1 MDKMLELQI
10 LPRLSHKEIET
21 LNRLTAS
28 KVIGSLIKTPP
39 QTNLWTKLMASLVN
53 PPRPLIRTNTN
64 PPQNHP
70 KISGEKQTNK
80 NHFLTPLRYE
90 EVKR

>member
-39 QTNLWTKLMASLVN
+39 QKNLWTKLMASLVN
-53 PPRPLIRTNTN
+53 PTRPLTRTNTN

-70 KISGEKQTNK
+70 KNSGEKQTNK
-80 NHFLTPLRYE
+80 Q
-90 EVKR
+90 KRLSNSFKV

>member
-39 QTNLWTKLMASLVN
+39 QTNLWTKLITWATALSNSMKL
-53 PPRPLIRTNTN
+53 
-64 PPQNHP
+64 
-70 KISGEKQTNK
+70 
-80 NHFLTPLRYE
+80 
-90 EVKR
+90 